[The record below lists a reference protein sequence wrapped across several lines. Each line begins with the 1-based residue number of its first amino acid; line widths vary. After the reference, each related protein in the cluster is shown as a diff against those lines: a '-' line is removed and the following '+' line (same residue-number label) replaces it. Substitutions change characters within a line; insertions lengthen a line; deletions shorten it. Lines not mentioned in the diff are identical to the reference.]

1 MKTTLRAALLSFGA
15 GACLRPRLP
24 AHAHHS
30 FPAQYDVAKPITLT
44 GKVTKV
50 EWTNPHIFI
59 YIDVPN
65 ETTGA
70 VVNWAL
76 EMGGPN
82 ALLRLGWKRD
92 SLKTDDLITDRREP
106 RARRQPAREREGDHD
121 GRDGEED
128 ARGLERRRGHRGD
141 ALAAAGDR
149 RILVRQH
156 RYLRAHGIRTR
167 PSPLGSCPSNPR
179 QIAALAGRTVP

>member
-1 MKTTLRAALLSFGA
+1 MNTIAKAALLSLSA
-15 GACLRPRLP
+15 GLLAP
-24 AHAHHS
+24 AFAHHS
-30 FPAQYDVAKPITLT
+30 FPAQYDAAKAVTLT

-65 ETTGA
+65 EATGQ

-92 SLKTDDLITDRREP
+92 SLKPDDLITV
-106 RARRQPAREREGDHD
+106 EGSLA
-121 GRDGEED
+121 RDG
-128 ARGLERRRGHRGD
+128 
-141 ALAAAGDR
+141 
-149 RILVRQH
+149 
-156 RYLRAHGIRTR
+156 
-167 PSPLGSCPSNPR
+167 SPLANAKSITMVATGKKM
-179 QIAALAGRTVP
+179 LAGSSGDNGGVGSR

>member
-1 MKTTLRAALLSFGA
+1 MKTIEKAAALALSA
-15 GACLRPRLP
+15 TVLVSALP
-24 AHAHHS
+24 AQAHHS
-30 FPAQYDVAKPITLT
+30 FPAQYDAAKSITLT

-65 ETTGA
+65 DATGQ

-92 SLKTDDLITDRREP
+92 SLKPDDLITV
-106 RARRQPAREREGDHD
+106 EGSLA
-121 GRDGEED
+121 RDG
-128 ARGLERRRGHRGD
+128 
-141 ALAAAGDR
+141 
-149 RILVRQH
+149 
-156 RYLRAHGIRTR
+156 
-167 PSPLGSCPSNPR
+167 SPLANAKTITMVATGR
-179 QIAALAGRTVP
+179 KMLAGSSGDNGGVGSR

>member
-1 MKTTLRAALLSFGA
+1 MTIIRTALLSLSA
-15 GACLRPRLP
+15 SLLAYVLP
-24 AHAHHS
+24 AEAHHS
-30 FPAQYDVAKPITLT
+30 FPAQYDAAKGVTLT

-65 ETTGA
+65 ETTGQ

-92 SLKTDDLITDRREP
+92 SLKTDDLITV
-106 RARRQPAREREGDHD
+106 EGSLA
-121 GRDGEED
+121 RDG
-128 ARGLERRRGHRGD
+128 
-141 ALAAAGDR
+141 
-149 RILVRQH
+149 
-156 RYLRAHGIRTR
+156 
-167 PSPLGSCPSNPR
+167 SPLANAKSITMVATGKKM
-179 QIAALAGRTVP
+179 LAGSSSDNGGLGAR

>member
-1 MKTTLRAALLSFGA
+1 MKTIIRTAVLATTAAVLAAAL
-15 GACLRPRLP
+15 P
-24 AHAHHS
+24 AIAHHS
-30 FPAQYDVAKPITLT
+30 FPAQYDVNKPITLT

-59 YIDVPN
+59 YIDVPS

-92 SLKTDDLITDRREP
+92 SLKPEDLITI
-106 RARRQPAREREGDHD
+106 EGSLA
-121 GRDGEED
+121 RDGTPLVN
-128 ARGLERRRGHRGD
+128 AKQITLVATGKKMLAGSSGD
-141 ALAAAGDR
+141 AGAR
-149 RILVRQH
+149 
-156 RYLRAHGIRTR
+156 
-167 PSPLGSCPSNPR
+167 
-179 QIAALAGRTVP
+179 